1 MQADAQGAAGRHGQ
15 PERSVDEPASRP
27 DHSAARVSPSGAA
40 YTRRPVRASG
50 FIGTLSMEKKKA
62 NGFAERLGPGLITGA
77 ADDDPSG
84 IATYSQAG
92 SQFRFGLVWTL
103 LLTTP
108 LMIGIQMLSARIGW
122 VTGEGLA
129 ANIAKVCPRWLTMVL
144 VGLLV
149 VANTINI
156 AADIGAMAEAA
167 RLLAGGGQLIYILLF
182 GTACIAAQLWFS
194 YERTVRILKWLT
206 FVLFAYVA
214 VVMVVQVPWRQA
226 FEESMSPWKHFPA
239 GVSQGDYASMV
250 VAVLGTT
257 ISPYLFFWQASQEA
271 EDKYR
276 RPEAASLRS
285 HAAYAA
291 EHLARIKLDTF
302 VGMLLS
308 NAVALCIVVATAVT
322 LNQHGI
328 TTIQTA
334 AQAAEA
340 LRPVAGE
347 FAFAVFAL
355 GIVGTGLLAVP
366 VLAGSAAYAVS
377 EVFGWKAG
385 LSRGFHEA
393 RGFYLIIVAA
403 TGIGTI
409 MSLLEFDPMKALV
422 WSAVVNGVISVPIMV
437 VMMWIGQ
444 SRRIMGELTMSVR
457 HRCFGWAAT
466 GVMAAAVLM
475 MFATG

>member
-1 MQADAQGAAGRHGQ
+1 MQPLFARIPFLSRAM
-15 PERSVDEPASRP
+15 AS
-27 DHSAARVSPSGAA
+27 ARQTLPGS
-40 YTRRPVRASG
+40 RELVR
-50 FIGTLSMEKKKA
+50 
-62 NGFAERLGPGLITGA
+62 RLGPGLITGA

-129 ANIAKVCPRWLTMVL
+129 ANIAKLCPRWLALLL

-156 AADIGAMAEAA
+156 AADIGAMAESA
-167 RLLAGGGQLIYILLF
+167 RLLVGGSALLF
-182 GTACIAAQLWFS
+182 ITLFGAVCVLGQVLFS
-194 YERTVRILKWLT
+194 YERSVRILKWLT
-206 FVLFAYVA
+206 LALFAYFG
-214 VVMVVQVPWRQA
+214 VVMAVQVPFHRALAESLKPWA
-226 FEESMSPWKHFPA
+226 FFPA
-239 GVSQGDYASMV
+239 QRSAADYASMV

-257 ISPYLFFWQASQEA
+257 ISPYLFFWQASQEV
-271 EDKYR
+271 EDQR
-276 RPEAASLRS
+276 LRPDAAALKGDR
-285 HAAYAA
+285 AYAE
-291 EHLARIKLDTF
+291 EHLLRIKQDTY
-302 VGMLLS
+302 VGMLFS

-322 LNQHGI
+322 LNLHGV
-328 TTIQTA
+328 TDIQTS

-355 GIVGTGLLAVP
+355 GIIGTGLLAVP

-377 EVFGWKAG
+377 EVLGWRAG
-385 LSRGFHEA
+385 LSQGFHEA
-393 RGFYLIIVAA
+393 RGFYTIIVAA
-403 TGIGTI
+403 TGIGTL
-409 MSLLEFDPMKALV
+409 MSVFELDPIKALV
-422 WSAVVNGVISVPIMV
+422 WSAIVNGVISVPIMM

-444 SRRIMGELTMSVR
+444 SKRLMGEWTISTR
-457 HRCFGWAAT
+457 HRFFGWSAT
-466 GVMAAAVLM
+466 AVMAVAVIV
-475 MFATG
+475 MFFTS